1 MMPTPLQ
8 RQCNSSM
15 LSWPSRVK
23 ISLSISATL
32 ILTRILQRGQADII
46 VCPSKL
52 LYHVQCPGCGIT
64 RATLKFLHFDITG
77 AFRLNPNVV
86 LSVLFIF
93 LSPIVL
99 LIDFMANKNISFKL
113 YSSVDALLHK
123 RFVWIPFLLIE
134 LSIWIHN
141 IWSDI

>member
-1 MMPTPLQ
+1 M
-8 RQCNSSM
+8 
-15 LSWPSRVK
+15 
-23 ISLSISATL
+23 
-32 ILTRILQRGQADII
+32 
-46 VCPSKL
+46 
-52 LYHVQCPGCGIT
+52 
-64 RATLKFLHFDITG
+64 
-77 AFRLNPNVV
+77 NPNVV